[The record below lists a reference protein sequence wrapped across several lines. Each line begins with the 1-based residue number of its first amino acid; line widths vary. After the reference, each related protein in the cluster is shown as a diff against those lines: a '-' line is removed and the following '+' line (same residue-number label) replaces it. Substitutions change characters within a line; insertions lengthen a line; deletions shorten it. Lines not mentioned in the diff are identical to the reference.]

1 MEVVQYACSSSES
14 DSDDEESEMTS
25 SKTRKQ
31 TLSPAHARDVD
42 RRAEA
47 TVMSIIPQDPERPV
61 DEAICVWN
69 DELEDEKVANLV
81 KLILENFPFTKP
93 MFKGGARKAD
103 VDRLREQ
110 PRAVSKQKQNQS
122 KQHCEQ
128 ILDESR
134 VASIVHDIVKPQLQ
148 RIDGDVAA
156 AVAAVKEISSTALA
170 YQGSVYG
177 MVESMLKTFKEEIL
191 LSRGNENTQPP
202 AQAEHS
208 TNNFADGSK
217 PPSAVGGCEAEVDA
231 NANVIANVLE
241 NISHY
246 STPPG
251 SGERVPGSEGRFADV
266 EAPLGSQH
274 HVEAHNT
281 EAASFSTNINI
292 NARSQTVDAGH
303 TPVIPLSQEPSFCLG
318 LTQDDNLERQL
329 EKMRWGITPATR
341 VLSTVMKRS
350 YVAKASELELYHPC
364 GSTIRNCAREGQLS
378 GKSLYDSV
386 VIREKYTKL
395 STLLKKECV
404 INVAGL
410 SFTCKD
416 ITDIV
421 SRKRPLPAKIVDIL
435 VRLVW
440 SIFTNE
446 AMDTSLEPTAFLD
459 SRFVSILSRHYPK
472 FKKLRNKS
480 GFSFPKS
487 LVDTIAKCG
496 SPDAP
501 PTRYYMPF
509 QIEKQHWIGIC
520 VDLSYP
526 KVVVLDCNISFC
538 PAKALN
544 KNLLPISEMFQHLLK
559 HTGRIEAVVGK
570 SLPVERLQCV
580 PQNATLADSAITA
593 ALLIKTHSMLGQDS
607 CADITPLSL
616 QEEAQRAAVLIYEF
630 HQPL

>member
-1 MEVVQYACSSSES
+1 MIE
-14 DSDDEESEMTS
+14 
-25 SKTRKQ
+25 
-31 TLSPAHARDVD
+31 
-42 RRAEA
+42 
-47 TVMSIIPQDPERPV
+47 
-61 DEAICVWN
+61 
-69 DELEDEKVANLV
+69 
-81 KLILENFPFTKP
+81 
-93 MFKGGARKAD
+93 
-103 VDRLREQ
+103 
-110 PRAVSKQKQNQS
+110 
-122 KQHCEQ
+122 
-128 ILDESR
+128 
-134 VASIVHDIVKPQLQ
+134 
-148 RIDGDVAA
+148 
-156 AVAAVKEISSTALA
+156 
-170 YQGSVYG
+170 
-177 MVESMLKTFKEEIL
+177 
-191 LSRGNENTQPP
+191 
-202 AQAEHS
+202 
-208 TNNFADGSK
+208 
-217 PPSAVGGCEAEVDA
+217 
-231 NANVIANVLE
+231 
-241 NISHY
+241 
-246 STPPG
+246 
-251 SGERVPGSEGRFADV
+251 GSEGRFADV

-281 EAASFSTNINI
+281 EAASFSSNINI

-318 LTQDDNLERQL
+318 LTQDDNLEAAARKDEVGDNAGDPCAVDSDETQL
-329 EKMRWGITPATR
+329 CRKSKRIR
-341 VLSTVMKRS
+341 TVPPGLIS
-350 YVAKASELELYHPC
+350 DYQC
-364 GSTIRNCAREGQLS
+364 GSTIRNRAREGQLS

-410 SFTCKD
+410 SVTCKD

-421 SRKRPLPAKIVDIL
+421 SRKRPLPAKQIVDIL

-446 AMDTSLEPTAFLD
+446 AMDSSLEPTAFLD

-580 PQNATLADSAITA
+580 PQNGTLADSAITA
-593 ALLIKTHSMLGQDS
+593 AL
-607 CADITPLSL
+607 P
-616 QEEAQRAAVLIYEF
+616 
-630 HQPL
+630 